1 MRARSLLLLA
11 GCAVALALSA
21 SAQQQR
27 PRVNA
32 ARVAAARKAQAQPQ
46 APAQVVAP
54 PPSNPAQSRPLQID
68 MQAAIRQ
75 SKTPTSAIGGL
86 VNAGFVISNR
96 PAIDRVKIPVL
107 LPVDPDI
114 ALGMKFFP
122 NGEFYTVSSTSRG
135 MSFVLTGAGRAFPL
149 PPAIAR
155 PLPKASLA
163 SRVPADGIVVEQ
175 TEGGVDASFIRF
187 GAAYSIALECA
198 KPRVDDRCKDDAYLR
213 GVIGRLMTVIPG
225 GGG

>member
-27 PRVNA
+27 PRA
-32 ARVAAARKAQAQPQ
+32 AAARAAAARQAQAQAQ
-46 APAQVVAP
+46 APAVAP
-54 PPSNPAQSRPLQID
+54 PPANPAQSRPLQVD

-86 VNAGFVISNR
+86 VNAAFVISNR
-96 PAIDRVKIPVL
+96 PAIDRLKIPVL

-114 ALGMKFFP
+114 ALGMKLFP

-135 MSFVLTGAGRAFPL
+135 MSFVLNGSGRAFPL

-155 PLPKASLA
+155 AMPKASLA
-163 SRVPADGIVVEQ
+163 SRIPADGIVVEQ
-175 TEGGVDASFIRF
+175 TEGGVDASFVRF
-187 GAAYSIALECA
+187 GAAYSISLECA
-198 KPRVDDRCKDDAYLR
+198 KPRLDDRCKDDAYLR
-213 GVIGRLMTVIPG
+213 GVISRLMTVIPG

>member
-163 SRVPADGIVVEQ
+163 SRVPLTG
-175 TEGGVDASFIRF
+175 SSSSR
-187 GAAYSIALECA
+187 
-198 KPRVDDRCKDDAYLR
+198 PRVASTPASSASARPIRSRWSAR
-213 GVIGRLMTVIPG
+213 SRASTTAARTTPTSAASSAG
-225 GGG
+225 